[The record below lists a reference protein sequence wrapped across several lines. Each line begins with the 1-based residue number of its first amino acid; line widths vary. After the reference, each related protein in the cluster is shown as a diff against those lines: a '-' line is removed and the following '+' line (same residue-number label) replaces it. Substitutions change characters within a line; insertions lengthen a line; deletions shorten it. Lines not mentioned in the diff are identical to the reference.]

1 MIRFS
6 QNLLLSF
13 IICILFTIPAEA
25 LTKKES
31 SNGFTV
37 TTIDNATRN
46 GLTGFLFKIAMNV
59 PGPDTS
65 GAFLIV
71 NFCDING
78 KKIYVNGKELWAFG
92 SITLPFTSNRF
103 DNCELF
109 ISHKDLKKGNLTPS
123 SMFKYFFTVSSKG
136 QKGTLKQSG
145 FFTWG
150 SNTQT
155 NSYNRNNRINSNKSN
170 NSNTANMSRKSATY
184 NLSVGFGNPK
194 YGGGQW
200 VGEGKNA
207 KTFMIDYDSKTL
219 RWNNPNNRRLN
230 GKVFQYSKTLND
242 GTRVYVFNE
251 VIGEKPLQIA
261 SRYEF
266 GISADGKDL
275 KFAGYTNNEYAFI
288 EFGTTDSNKLRTEI
302 AKYRNGVTPVR
313 IMSPES
319 GNSRTES
326 AGPASSGKRR
336 CPGCNGTGHQKERIN
351 QSDPYAITGKSA
363 RYYCEKCG
371 GWFATKH
378 NHYTPTCPV
387 CHGKGYV
394 D

>member
-1 MIRFS
+1 MNQFRKNILF
-6 QNLLLSF
+6 SF
-13 IICILFTIPAEA
+13 ILLILWSFSTEA
-25 LTKKES
+25 VTKKET

-37 TTIDNATRN
+37 TTTDNATRN
-46 GLTGFLFKIAMNV
+46 GQSGFLFKVSMNV
-59 PGPDTS
+59 PGPDSS
-65 GAFLIV
+65 GAYLIV
-71 NFCDING
+71 TFCDMNSN
-78 KKIYVNGKELWAFG
+78 KIYVNGNALGTFG
-92 SITLPFTSNRF
+92 SITLPYRNNAF

-109 ISHKDLKKGNLTPS
+109 ISYNDLKKGNITPLS
-123 SMFKYFFTVSSKG
+123 AFKYYFTVNSKG
-136 QKGTLKQSG
+136 GKGQLKQSG
-145 FFTWG
+145 WLTWNG
-150 SNTQT
+150 NRSNGT
-155 NSYNRNNRINSNKSN
+155 NVSAKNTNTTSN
-170 NSNTANMSRKSATY
+170 NSRKSASYYLT
-184 NLSVGFGNPK
+184 VGFGNPK

-200 VGEGKNA
+200 VGEGRNA
-207 KTFMIDYDSKTL
+207 KIFQIEYDSKTL

-242 GTRVYVFNE
+242 GTRVYAFQE
-251 VIGEKPLQIA
+251 VLGEKPIQIQ

-275 KFAGYTNNEYAFI
+275 KYAGYTNNEYSFI
-288 EFGTTDSNKLRTEI
+288 EFGTTDSNKLRAEI
-302 AKYRNGVTPVR
+302 AKYRNGATPVR
-313 IMSPES
+313 IMSPEGGS
-319 GNSRTES
+319 SRTES
-326 AGPASSGKRR
+326 ARPASSGKRR

-378 NHYTPTCPV
+378 NHYVPTCPV